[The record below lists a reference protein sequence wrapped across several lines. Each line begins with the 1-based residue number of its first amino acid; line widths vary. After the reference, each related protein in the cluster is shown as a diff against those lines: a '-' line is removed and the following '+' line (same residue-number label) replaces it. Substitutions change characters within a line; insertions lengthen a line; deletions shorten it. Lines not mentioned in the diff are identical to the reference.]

1 MIHPYAR
8 PKSGATTKL
17 IVVGIAVGQDSWE
30 IARRV
35 ADELSLRAVKDRL
48 HIAIVLA
55 TQGRC
60 EQQATLREDAA
71 ALSAE
76 VRSELN
82 AESCAAPTGWTE
94 VVCQAGV
101 TIQAGQVYFHRNGG
115 LLELDRDR
123 LRVKP
128 PASGRPAA
136 AIDHFLS
143 SLASAKKESAVGV
156 VLSGNGSDGTR
167 GLRAIADAGGMTI
180 AESAATAAEQSM
192 PKSAASLG
200 GVDHILPR
208 EEIALEIC
216 HHVQHMQEFDDTEDS
231 ADLNRQIL
239 IAIPQIAAAVEKHTQ
254 NDFKH
259 YKTTTLTRRIRRR
272 MYVLKLN
279 CVEEYVDLLNAS
291 REEALRLFRD
301 LLISVTSF
309 FRDPR
314 AFEALAKDVLKTLIQ
329 HHDSADPLRIWV
341 PGCATGQEAYSIAI
355 LLAEMLEQSQRK
367 LAVQIFATDL
377 DQRALSIARTASYP
391 IGIQSEITQPR
402 LDKYFVKRGNRYV
415 VTKAIR
421 EMVVF
426 SVHNLISDP
435 PFTKLDLVSCRNLL
449 IYLGSHLQKKLVPL
463 FHYATKPGGFL
474 FLGPAETLS
483 VNRELFRTLHTKHRI
498 YQRRVTA
505 LDSPRTLDIPLVN
518 LNRFSGEA
526 DDASG
531 DVDLFRYAQQVILG
545 EFAPQWVV
553 VDDDGQVQT
562 LSSDPAPFLKM
573 SAGQFR
579 NNIIAMAHE
588 NLRIGLRSA
597 FSEAKKHRRRVLI
610 EDMSVPADG
619 GLQRVH
625 ITVQPMPELGHDA
638 YLHLVVFHRIGT
650 PLQVSQE
657 TSSAERSAAGEGSSR
672 VADSSANQ
680 VIEQLELELSR
691 TRQALERTVQELESS
706 NEELKASNEELLSM
720 YEEMQSANEEL
731 ETSKE
736 ELQTSNES
744 LIRINNDT
752 RNLLRSTQIAAIFLD
767 NEQYIRGFTPAATEI
782 YALVESDIGRRLTE
796 FAPIVAN
803 MPPLPDPKSLSEDPA
818 AQEVIGQAKG
828 RTYIRRVVPYHAPD
842 GQNDGMV
849 VTFNDVTELS
859 NSQQLFKSLVDVS
872 AQIVWIA
879 DAAGSV
885 IEDSPSWREFTGQT
899 FQQWIGTG
907 WLLAVHPEDRPLTV
921 EKWKQALHSEGTFAT
936 EYRLMHKSGEYR
948 WTEVRAVA
956 NRSPSGEVYRWVGMN
971 IDITERHHFQQ
982 SLELAKSQAEAANLS
997 KSAFLANMSHEI
1009 RTPMTAIL
1017 GYIDLIADQV
1027 TDPQTSSYIRTIRRN
1042 GDFLLDIINDILD
1055 LSKIEAG
1062 KLEIG
1067 QETFSPDRLIEDVHS
1082 IMNVRAKEGGIELD
1096 VEYQTPLPSLVS
1108 SDAKRLK
1115 QILIN
1120 LVGNAIKFTSNGTV
1134 KIKVDYVPAAGVP
1147 ADGSAPQGMLHFDI
1161 VDTGIG
1167 MSDKLIKRLFQPFC
1181 QGDASVNREFGG
1193 TGLGLAISDRLAEM
1207 LGGKI
1212 SVTSEL
1218 GRGSTFSVSV
1228 AVVEVDDTT
1237 DAGPALSD
1245 SSLRQPTVKRANWS
1259 IDAEILIVDDRRDI
1273 RFLSQTFLSEAG
1285 ARVSEA
1291 EDGQVAID
1299 LVQRALGNGNPYRL
1313 ILLDMQMPRMDGYET
1328 AQELRRLGFTGP
1340 IIALT
1345 ADAMQGDMD
1354 RCLAAGCNDYLSK
1367 PIDRQ
1372 AMLHKVVHY
1381 LEQPAQGS

>member
-1 MIHPYAR
+1 MIHPVAR
-8 PKSGATTKL
+8 PQPGASTKL
-17 IVVGIAVGQDSWE
+17 IVVGISVGQHSWE
-30 IARRV
+30 IARQV
-35 ADELSLRAVKDRL
+35 ADELRLRAVTDRL
-48 HIAIVLA
+48 QMAIVLVTHARNEAANSGEVCPAA
-55 TQGRC
+55 TP
-60 EQQATLREDAA
+60 AA
-71 ALSAE
+71 
-76 VRSELN
+76 
-82 AESCAAPTGWTE
+82 TGWHE
-94 VVCQAGV
+94 VACHAGV
-101 TIQAGQVYFHRNGG
+101 KLRAGQVYFHSSGG
-115 LLELDRDR
+115 ALELERDL
-123 LRVKP
+123 LRVTP
-128 PASGRPAA
+128 HNSDGRAA
-136 AIDHFLS
+136 PIDHFLN
-143 SLASAKKESAVGV
+143 SLARAKGECAVGV
-156 VLSGNGSDGTR
+156 VLSGHGSDGAQ
-167 GLRAIADAGGMTI
+167 GLRAVADAGGMTI
-180 AESAATAAEQSM
+180 AEDPVTAAEQSM
-192 PKSAASLG
+192 PKSATTLG

-208 EEIALEIC
+208 QEIALEIC
-216 HHVQHMQEFDDTEDS
+216 HHVQHMQEFDDTDDS
-231 ADLNRQIL
+231 AGLNRQIL
-239 IAIPQIAAAVEKHTQ
+239 VAIPQIAAAVEKHTQ

-272 MYVLKLN
+272 MSVLKLN

-314 AFEALAKDVLKTLIQ
+314 AFEALSQDVLRAMLQ
-329 HHDSADPLRIWV
+329 HHDGSGPLRIWV

-355 LLAEMLEQSQRK
+355 LLAEAFEQSQRK
-367 LAVQIFATDL
+367 LEVQIFATDL
-377 DQRALSIARTASYP
+377 DQRALSIARTASFP
-391 IGIQSEITQPR
+391 LGIQAEVTQPR
-402 LDKYFVKRGNRYV
+402 LDKFFVKRGNRYV

-421 EMVVF
+421 DMIVF

-449 IYLGSHLQKKLVPL
+449 IYLGSHLQKKLIPL

-505 LDSPRTLDIPLVN
+505 LDSPRTVDIPLVN
-518 LNRFSGEA
+518 LNRFSGDA

-553 VDDDGQVQT
+553 VDDEGQVQT
-562 LSSDPAPFLKM
+562 LSCDPAPFLKM
-573 SAGQFR
+573 SGGKFR

-597 FSEAKKHRRRVLI
+597 FSEAKKHRRRALM
-610 EDMSVPADG
+610 EDLSIPVDG

-625 ITVQPMPELGHDA
+625 ITVQPMPEMGQDA

-650 PLQVSQE
+650 PLQVGPE
-657 TSSAERSAAGEGSSR
+657 TSLGDRSGAGAASGQ
-672 VADSSANQ
+672 VVDTSANQ

-691 TRQALERTVQELESS
+691 TREALERTVQELESS
-706 NEELKASNEELLSM
+706 NAELKASNEELLSM

-744 LIRINNDT
+744 LMRINNDT
-752 RNLLRSTQIAAIFLD
+752 RNLLRSTQIAVIFLEHD
-767 NEQYIRGFTPAATEI
+767 QRIRGFTPAVTDI
-782 YALVESDIGRRLTE
+782 YALVESDVGRRLSE
-796 FAPIVAN
+796 FAPAIEH
-803 MPPLPDPKSLSEDPA
+803 MPPLPDSKSLSEDGT

-842 GQNDGMV
+842 GKNDGMV

-859 NSQQLFKSLVDVS
+859 SSQQLFKSLVDVS

-879 DAAGSV
+879 DDAGNV
-885 IEDSPSWREFTGQT
+885 IEDSPSWRDFTGQS

-907 WLLAVHPEDRPLTV
+907 WLQAVHPEDRPLTM
-921 EKWKQALHSEGTFAT
+921 EKWHEALSSEGTFAT

-956 NRSPSGEVYRWVGMN
+956 NRLPSGRVYRWVGMN

-982 SLELAKSQAEAANLS
+982 SLEAAKSQAEAANLS

-1027 TDPQTSSYIRTIRRN
+1027 AEAQTSSYIRTIRRN
-1042 GDFLLDIINDILD
+1042 GDFLLEIINDILD

-1067 QETFSPDRLIEDVHS
+1067 RETFSPDRLIEDVRS
-1082 IMNVRAKEGGIELD
+1082 IMNVRATEGGIELE
-1096 VEYQTPLPSLVS
+1096 VEYQSPLPALVS

-1120 LVGNAIKFTSNGTV
+1120 LVGNAIKFTTHGSV
-1134 KIKVDYVPAAGVP
+1134 KIQVDYVPAAATEIVGN
-1147 ADGSAPQGMLHFDI
+1147 APQGMLHFDI
-1161 VDTGIG
+1161 IDTGIG

-1212 SVTSEL
+1212 TVKSEL
-1218 GRGSTFSVSV
+1218 GRGSTFSVNV
-1228 AVVEVDDTT
+1228 AVSEVGAA
-1237 DAGPALSD
+1237 AGGTQALID
-1245 SSLRQPTVKRANWS
+1245 SSLRQTATDRANWS

-1273 RFLSQTFLSEAG
+1273 RFLSQKFLSEAG

-1291 EDGQVAID
+1291 EDGEVAID
-1299 LVQRALGNGNPYRL
+1299 LVQRALGSGKPYRL

-1328 AQELRRLGFTGP
+1328 AQELRRLGFSGP

-1345 ADAMQGDMD
+1345 ADAMQGDMH

-1372 AMLHKVVHY
+1372 AMLQKVHHY
-1381 LEQPAQGS
+1381 LEQHV